1 MGGNKQRYRQL
12 ALKKPE
18 AYEDFPFKLDVA
30 VYKVRGKMFA
40 TLSRVNG
47 IWNMNLKCDPN
58 QAQLFREIYDS
69 VIPGWHMNKK
79 HWNTLLLDGSIP
91 ENEIQY
97 MIDHSY
103 MLVVNGLMKTDR
115 QYLALRYSEL
125 ELYGLSTDR
134 MWHESGPSLK

>member
-1 MGGNKQRYRQL
+1 MDGNKQRYRQL

-40 TLSRVNG
+40 TLSRVQG

-58 QAQLFREIYDS
+58 QAQLLREIYDA

-103 MLVVNGLMKTDR
+103 MLVVQGLMKTDR

-134 MWHESGPSLK
+134 MWHASGPSLK